1 MNTNETDFGNTT
13 PEYYFSAPGPYA
25 RPRPLSEDQPRHT
38 FQFDEAGHI
47 HVKNL
52 SAWWIPELTI
62 TEEVGGTVYTVT
74 GSYEGTQTFLR
85 KLERITAQNFVRGME
100 ESE

>member
-1 MNTNETDFGNTT
+1 MNTNETDFGDTP
-13 PEYYFSAPGPYA
+13 PEYYFSDPGPYA
-25 RPRPLSEDQPRHT
+25 KPHLSESQPHHI

-62 TEEVGGTVYTVT
+62 TEEIGGTVYTVT

-85 KLERITAQNFVRGME
+85 KLERITAQNFMRGME

>member
-1 MNTNETDFGNTT
+1 MNTNEADFSNTT
-13 PEYYFSAPGPYA
+13 PEYYFSDPGPYA
-25 RPRPLSEDQPRHT
+25 RPQPVSEGQRRHI

-52 SAWWIPELTI
+52 SAWWMPELTI
-62 TEEVGGTVYTVT
+62 TEEISGTVYTIT
-74 GSYEGTQTFLR
+74 GSYEGTQSFLR
-85 KLERITAQNFVRGME
+85 NLERITAQNFVREME